1 MFTRDSEHMRGI
13 KNTHKKNP
21 LWKHMK
27 NVHGHEIE
35 NIKFSMRMKV
45 FFKKPM
51 TRQTDEGLRI
61 KNTHNDHL
69 LNLKN

>member
-1 MFTRDSEHMRGI
+1 
-13 KNTHKKNP
+13 
-21 LWKHMK
+21 MK